1 MIIKPRPRII
11 DVGAVMLRNLAYPQE
26 LELLSYASL
35 VQLLDSHF
43 KPKQCSFVDKANFYG
58 ANRGSGESLGEW
70 AARLRGL
77 ASYCDFGTA
86 LETNLRDR
94 FVLGLGPGPER
105 DKLFEQNP
113 STLTLTRAIELAEQ
127 AACAKQAMGMMC
139 NSEAIPFKEEPVY
152 RVRDQRQPG
161 RVSGARRA
169 DGGYS
174 ASSRCA
180 VCGMQNHQSEK
191 CRYKSYKCQKCGKKG
206 HLKKVCNKPKNQ
218 CLYLVNSH
226 TESDQKEESDCGE
239 CQNFNLRIVY
249 DVRKRADG
257 AATGPPPHTGP
268 PPLARGS
275 AYISTI

>member
-1 MIIKPRPRII
+1 MERTE
-11 DVGAVMLRNLAYPQE
+11 GQ
-26 LELLSYASL
+26 
-35 VQLLDSHF
+35 
-43 KPKQCSFVDKANFYG
+43 ANHWENG
-58 ANRGSGESLGEW
+58 RRE
-70 AARLRGL
+70 RGL

-180 VCGMQNHQSEK
+180 VCGMQNHQNLQPTLCPNVENSVDSGSGEELVHSEG
-191 CRYKSYKCQKCGKKG
+191 RR
-206 HLKKVCNKPKNQ
+206 V
-218 CLYLVNSH
+218 
-226 TESDQKEESDCGE
+226 
-239 CQNFNLRIVY
+239 
-249 DVRKRADG
+249 
-257 AATGPPPHTGP
+257 
-268 PPLARGS
+268 
-275 AYISTI
+275 